1 MKITT
6 HNQLQVLSLT
16 VLETFQRTAQEI
28 EAEKELELWVS
39 YENLNRWLINLRW
52 IESYN
57 ESELWESARPNYG
70 KQGIYV
76 GVGAESDKVIKD
88 LVCEL
93 EMIADLPTPEVIESD
108 NFDEIIAEGRRNNE

>member
-6 HNQLQVLSLT
+6 HNQLQVLSET
-16 VLETFQRTAQEI
+16 VLATFERTAQKIEI
-28 EAEKELELWVS
+28 EKDLEIWVS
-39 YENLNRWLINLRW
+39 YESLNRWLINLRW

-76 GVGAESDKVIKD
+76 SVGAESNKVIKD

-93 EMIADLPTPEVIESD
+93 EMIADLPCPEVIESD